1 MDYYYDG
8 VEVPGSQL
16 NIRFYGDEK
25 TSKQIFIILFTE
37 GGECQVFRGEGGC
50 GIIGR
55 RPH

>member
-25 TSKQIFIILFTE
+25 TSKQIFITLFTE
-37 GGECQVFRGEGGC
+37 GGECQVFRGEGVAG
-50 GIIGR
+50 
-55 RPH
+55 